1 MVWEAN
7 LTDSL
12 TNLDGVDK
20 MRQRIL
26 IVDDETSIQE
36 LIKFNLEQAGFETE
50 VANDGIEAI
59 EKFESYKPDLIV
71 LDLML
76 PGKDGYDV
84 CKEIRRNSN
93 VPIIMLTAKETEL
106 ERVLGLELGADDYIT
121 KPFSPLELVARIK
134 AVLRRASTQDD
145 PEENEYQVG
154 NISLQVDTREV
165 RVDGN
170 LVELTRK
177 EFDLLHIFMK
187 NVNKVL
193 TREVLLQKVWG
204 YEYEGETRTVDV
216 HIRHLRRKLGPEGET
231 RIETI
236 HGVGYK
242 LRGN

>member
-1 MVWEAN
+1 
-7 LTDSL
+7 
-12 TNLDGVDK
+12 

-26 IVDDETSIQE
+26 VVDDEVPIQE
-36 LIKFNLEQAGFETE
+36 LIKFNLEQAGFEVE
-50 VANDGIEAI
+50 VASEGEEAL
-59 EKFESYKPDLIV
+59 EKFDAVKPELIV

-84 CKEIRRNSN
+84 CKAIRKNSN

-134 AVLRRASTQDD
+134 AVLRRSSGQEM
-145 PEENEYQVG
+145 EEEEELSVG
-154 NISLQVDTREV
+154 NITMHVDTREV
-165 RVDGN
+165 TVGAEH
-170 LVELTRK
+170 VELTRK
-177 EFDLLHIFMK
+177 EFDLLHIFLQ
-187 NVNKVL
+187 NVGKVL
-193 TREVLLQKVWG
+193 TRDFLLQKVWG

-216 HIRHLRRKLGPEGET
+216 HIRHLRRKLGREGEE

>member
-1 MVWEAN
+1 MV
-7 LTDSL
+7 
-12 TNLDGVDK
+12 K
-20 MRQRIL
+20 QKIL
-26 IVDDETSIQE
+26 IVDDEVSIQE
-36 LIKFNLEQAGFETE
+36 LIRFNLDQAGFDTE
-50 VANDGIEAI
+50 VAGDGLEAL
-59 EKFESYKPDLIV
+59 EMFESYKPDLIV

-84 CKEIRRNSN
+84 CKEIRRTSN

-106 ERVLGLELGADDYIT
+106 ERVLGLELGADDYMT

-134 AVLRRASTQDD
+134 AVLRRASGQETQD
-145 PEENEYQVG
+145 ENEYKVG
-154 NISLQVDTREV
+154 NIFLQVDTREV
-165 RVDGN
+165 TVHGEPVD
-170 LVELTRK
+170 LTRK
-177 EFDLLHIFMK
+177 EFDLLHIFMQ
-187 NVNKVL
+187 NMGKVL

>member
-1 MVWEAN
+1 MVKQK
-7 LTDSL
+7 
-12 TNLDGVDK
+12 V
-20 MRQRIL
+20 L
-26 IVDDETSIQE
+26 IVDDEVSIQE
-36 LIKFNLEQAGFETE
+36 LIRFNLDQAGFDTE
-50 VANDGIEAI
+50 VASDGLEAV
-59 EKFESYKPDLIV
+59 EMHESYKPDLIV

-84 CKEIRRNSN
+84 CKEIRRTSN

-106 ERVLGLELGADDYIT
+106 ERVLGLELGADDYMT

-134 AVLRRASTQDD
+134 AVLRRASGQETQD
-145 PEENEYQVG
+145 ENEYKVG
-154 NISLQVDTREV
+154 NIFLQVDTREV
-165 RVDGN
+165 KVHD
-170 LVELTRK
+170 EPIDLTRK
-177 EFDLLHIFMK
+177 EFDLLHIFMQ
-187 NVNKVL
+187 NMGKVL

>member
-1 MVWEAN
+1 MV
-7 LTDSL
+7 
-12 TNLDGVDK
+12 K
-20 MRQRIL
+20 QKIL
-26 IVDDETSIQE
+26 IVDDEASIQE
-36 LIKFNLEQAGFETE
+36 LIRFNLEQSGFDTET
-50 VANDGIEAI
+50 ASDGLEAL

-84 CKEIRRNSN
+84 CKDIRRTSN

-134 AVLRRASTQDD
+134 AVLRRASGQ
-145 PEENEYQVG
+145 EEEGANEFRVG
-154 NISLQVDTREV
+154 NIFLQVDTREV
-165 RVDGN
+165 RVNDVE
-170 LVELTRK
+170 VELTRK
-177 EFDLLHIFMK
+177 EFDLLHIFME
-187 NVNKVL
+187 NVGKVM

>member
-1 MVWEAN
+1 
-7 LTDSL
+7 
-12 TNLDGVDK
+12 

-26 IVDDETSIQE
+26 VVDDEVPIQE
-36 LIKFNLEQAGFETE
+36 LIKFNLEQAGFEVE
-50 VANDGIEAI
+50 IADNGIAALEMFEA
-59 EKFESYKPDLIV
+59 KKPDLIV

-84 CKEIRRNSN
+84 CKAIRKTSN
-93 VPIIMLTAKETEL
+93 TPIIMLTAKETEL

-134 AVLRRASTQDD
+134 AVLRRSSGQDD
-145 PEENEYQVG
+145 EEIDEFTVG
-154 NISLQVDTREV
+154 SIFMKVGTREV
-165 RVDGN
+165 LVKGQP
-170 LVELTRK
+170 VELTRK
-177 EFDLLHIFMK
+177 EFDLLHIFMQ
-187 NVNKVL
+187 NAGKVL
-193 TREVLLQKVWG
+193 TREFLLQKVWG

-216 HIRHLRRKLGPEGET
+216 HIRHLRRKLGPEGEE

>member
-1 MVWEAN
+1 
-7 LTDSL
+7 
-12 TNLDGVDK
+12 

-36 LIKFNLEQAGFETE
+36 LIRFNLEQAGFETE
-50 VANDGIEAI
+50 VASDGLAAL
-59 EKFESYKPDLIV
+59 EKFESYKPDLVV

-84 CKEIRRNSN
+84 CKDIRRHSN

-134 AVLRRASTQDD
+134 AVLRRASNQET
-145 PEENEYQVG
+145 PEEDEYQVG
-154 NISLQVDTREV
+154 SIYLRVDTREV
-165 RVDGN
+165 KVDGN
-170 LVELTRK
+170 PVDLTRK
-177 EFDLLHIFMK
+177 EFDLLHIFMQ

-193 TREVLLQKVWG
+193 TREVLLQKVGG

>member
-1 MVWEAN
+1 MKQKV
-7 LTDSL
+7 
-12 TNLDGVDK
+12 
-20 MRQRIL
+20 L

-36 LIKFNLEQAGFETE
+36 LIRFNLEQAGFETE
-50 VANDGIEAI
+50 VASDGLAALEM
-59 EKFESYKPDLIV
+59 FESYKPDLIV

-84 CKEIRRNSN
+84 CKEIRRTSN

-106 ERVLGLELGADDYIT
+106 ERVLGLELGADDYMT

-134 AVLRRASTQDD
+134 AVLRRASGQEVQD
-145 PEENEYQVG
+145 ENEYKVG
-154 NISLQVDTREV
+154 NIFLQVDTREV
-165 RVDGN
+165 KVHDQV
-170 LVELTRK
+170 VELTRK
-177 EFDLLHIFMK
+177 EFDLLHIFMQ
-187 NVNKVL
+187 NVGKVM

>member
-1 MVWEAN
+1 M
-7 LTDSL
+7 
-12 TNLDGVDK
+12 K
-20 MRQRIL
+20 QRIL
-26 IVDDETSIQE
+26 VVDDESPIQE
-36 LIKFNLEQAGFETE
+36 LIKFNLEQAGFE
-50 VANDGIEAI
+50 VDLAGDGIVAL
-59 EKFESYKPDLIV
+59 EKFEEIKPDLVV

-84 CKEIRRNSN
+84 CKAIRKNSN
-93 VPIIMLTAKETEL
+93 TPIIMLTAKETEL

-134 AVLRRASTQDD
+134 AVLRRTGVQ
-145 PEENEYQVG
+145 EEEEIDEFSVG
-154 NISLQVDTREV
+154 NIYMRVETREV
-165 RVDGN
+165 KVKEVP
-170 LVELTRK
+170 VELTRK
-177 EFDLLHIFMK
+177 EFDLLHTFLQ

-193 TREVLLQKVWG
+193 TREFLLQKVWG

-216 HIRHLRRKLGPEGET
+216 HIRHLRRKLGPEGEE

>member
-1 MVWEAN
+1 MD
-7 LTDSL
+7 LL
-12 TNLDGVDK
+12 TNYRWSDNM
-20 MRQRIL
+20 MRQKIL
-26 IVDDETSIQE
+26 IVDDEVSIQE

-50 VANDGIEAI
+50 VASDGIAAI
-59 EKFESYKPDLIV
+59 EMFESYRPDLIV

-84 CKEIRRNSN
+84 CKEIRRTSN

-134 AVLRRASTQDD
+134 AVLRRASGQENQDED
-145 PEENEYQVG
+145 EYRVG
-154 NISLQVDTREV
+154 SIVLEVDTREV
-165 RVDGN
+165 RVDDRE
-170 LVELTRK
+170 VELTRK
-177 EFDLLHIFMK
+177 EFDLLHIFMQ
-187 NVNKVL
+187 NVGKVL

>member
-1 MVWEAN
+1 MIKQKV
-7 LTDSL
+7 
-12 TNLDGVDK
+12 
-20 MRQRIL
+20 L
-26 IVDDETSIQE
+26 IVDDEASIQE
-36 LIKFNLEQAGFETE
+36 LIRFNLEQSGFDTE
-50 VANDGIEAI
+50 VASDGLAALEM
-59 EKFESYKPDLIV
+59 FESYKPDLIV

-84 CKEIRRNSN
+84 CKEIRRTSN

-106 ERVLGLELGADDYIT
+106 ERVLGLELGADDYMT

-134 AVLRRASTQDD
+134 AVLRRASGQEQQD
-145 PEENEYQVG
+145 ENEYKVG
-154 NISLQVDTREV
+154 NIFLQVDTREV
-165 RVDGN
+165 KVHDQT
-170 LVELTRK
+170 VELTRK
-177 EFDLLHIFMK
+177 EFDLLHIFMQ
-187 NVNKVL
+187 NVGKVM

>member
-1 MVWEAN
+1 MVM
-7 LTDSL
+7 
-12 TNLDGVDK
+12 VK
-20 MRQRIL
+20 QKVL
-26 IVDDETSIQE
+26 IVDDEVSIQE
-36 LIKFNLEQAGFETE
+36 LIRFNLEQAGFDTE
-50 VANDGIEAI
+50 VAGDGLEAI

-84 CKEIRRNSN
+84 CKEIRRTSN

-106 ERVLGLELGADDYIT
+106 ERVLGLELGADDYMT

-134 AVLRRASTQDD
+134 AVLRRASGQENQD
-145 PEENEYQVG
+145 ENEYKVG
-154 NISLQVDTREV
+154 SIFLQVDTREV
-165 RVDGN
+165 KVNDQPVD
-170 LVELTRK
+170 LTRK
-177 EFDLLHIFMK
+177 EFDLLHIFMQ
-187 NVNKVL
+187 NMGKVL

>member
-1 MVWEAN
+1 MMMVKQK
-7 LTDSL
+7 
-12 TNLDGVDK
+12 V
-20 MRQRIL
+20 L
-26 IVDDETSIQE
+26 IVDDEVSIQE
-36 LIKFNLEQAGFETE
+36 LIRFNLDQAGFDTE
-50 VANDGIEAI
+50 VASDGLEAV
-59 EKFESYKPDLIV
+59 EMYESYKPDLIV

-84 CKEIRRNSN
+84 CKEIRRTSN

-106 ERVLGLELGADDYIT
+106 ERVLGLELGADDYMT

-134 AVLRRASTQDD
+134 AVLRRASGQETQD
-145 PEENEYQVG
+145 ENEYKVG
-154 NISLQVDTREV
+154 NIFLQVDTREV
-165 RVDGN
+165 KVHD
-170 LVELTRK
+170 EPIDLTRK
-177 EFDLLHIFMK
+177 EFDLLHIFMQ
-187 NVNKVL
+187 NMGKVL

>member
-1 MVWEAN
+1 M
-7 LTDSL
+7 
-12 TNLDGVDK
+12 K
-20 MRQRIL
+20 QRIL
-26 IVDDETSIQE
+26 VVDDESPIQE
-36 LIKFNLEQAGFETE
+36 LIKFNLEQAGFE
-50 VANDGIEAI
+50 VDLAGDGIVAL
-59 EKFESYKPDLIV
+59 EKFEEIKPDLVV

-84 CKEIRRNSN
+84 CKAIRKNSN
-93 VPIIMLTAKETEL
+93 TPIIMLTAKETEL

-134 AVLRRASTQDD
+134 AVLRRTGVQ
-145 PEENEYQVG
+145 EEEEIDEFSVG
-154 NISLQVDTREV
+154 NIYMRVETREV
-165 RVDGN
+165 KVKDVP
-170 LVELTRK
+170 VELTRK
-177 EFDLLHIFMK
+177 EFDLLHTFLQ

-193 TREVLLQKVWG
+193 TREFLLQKVWG

-216 HIRHLRRKLGPEGET
+216 HIRHLRRKLGPEGEE

>member
-1 MVWEAN
+1 MV
-7 LTDSL
+7 
-12 TNLDGVDK
+12 K
-20 MRQRIL
+20 QKIL

-36 LIKFNLEQAGFETE
+36 LIRFNLEQSGFDTE
-50 VANDGIEAI
+50 VANDGLEAL
-59 EKFESYKPDLIV
+59 EKFESYRPDLIV

-84 CKEIRRNSN
+84 CKDIRRTSN

-134 AVLRRASTQDD
+134 AVLRRASGQEAED
-145 PEENEYQVG
+145 ENEFRVG
-154 NISLQVDTREV
+154 NIFLQVDTREV
-165 RVDGN
+165 KVSETEVD
-170 LVELTRK
+170 LTRK
-177 EFDLLHIFMK
+177 EFDLLHIFME
-187 NVNKVL
+187 NVGKVL

>member
-1 MVWEAN
+1 MV
-7 LTDSL
+7 
-12 TNLDGVDK
+12 K
-20 MRQRIL
+20 QKIL
-26 IVDDETSIQE
+26 IVDDEVSIQE
-36 LIKFNLEQAGFETE
+36 LIRFNLDQAGFDTE
-50 VANDGIEAI
+50 VAGDGLEAL
-59 EKFESYKPDLIV
+59 EMFESYKPDLIV

-84 CKEIRRNSN
+84 CKEIRRTSN

-106 ERVLGLELGADDYIT
+106 ERVLGLELGADDYMT
-121 KPFSPLELVARIK
+121 KPFSPLERVARIK
-134 AVLRRASTQDD
+134 AVLRRASGQETQD
-145 PEENEYQVG
+145 ENEYKVG
-154 NISLQVDTREV
+154 NIFLQVDTREV
-165 RVDGN
+165 TVHGEPVD
-170 LVELTRK
+170 LTRK
-177 EFDLLHIFMK
+177 EFDLLHIFMQ
-187 NVNKVL
+187 NMGKVL

>member
-1 MVWEAN
+1 MI
-7 LTDSL
+7 
-12 TNLDGVDK
+12 K
-20 MRQRIL
+20 QKIL
-26 IVDDETSIQE
+26 IVDDEPSIQE
-36 LIKFNLEQAGFETE
+36 LIRFNLEQAGFET
-50 VANDGIEAI
+50 AIAADGFAALEMY
-59 EKFESYKPDLIV
+59 ESYKPDLIV

-93 VPIIMLTAKETEL
+93 VPIIMLTAKDTEL
-106 ERVLGLELGADDYIT
+106 ERVLGLELGADDYMT

-134 AVLRRASTQDD
+134 AVLRRASGQESQD
-145 PEENEYQVG
+145 ENEYKVG
-154 NISLQVDTREV
+154 NIHLQVDTREV
-165 RVDGN
+165 RVNDQ

-177 EFDLLHIFMK
+177 EFDQLHIFMQ
-187 NVNKVL
+187 NVGIVM

-216 HIRHLRRKLGPEGET
+216 HIRHLRRKLGPEGES

>member
-1 MVWEAN
+1 
-7 LTDSL
+7 LI
-12 TNLDGVDK
+12 K
-20 MRQRIL
+20 QKIL
-26 IVDDETSIQE
+26 IVDDEPSIQE
-36 LIKFNLEQAGFETE
+36 LIRFNLEQSGFET
-50 VANDGIEAI
+50 AIAADGFAALEM
-59 EKFESYKPDLIV
+59 FESYKPDLIV

-84 CKEIRRNSN
+84 CKEIRRTSN

-106 ERVLGLELGADDYIT
+106 ERVLGLELGADDYMT

-134 AVLRRASTQDD
+134 AVLRRASGQEAQD
-145 PEENEYQVG
+145 ENEYKVG
-154 NISLQVDTREV
+154 NIHLQVDTREV
-165 RVDGN
+165 RVNDQ

-177 EFDLLHIFMK
+177 EFDLLHIFMQ
-187 NVNKVL
+187 NVGKVM

-216 HIRHLRRKLGPEGET
+216 HIRHLRRKLGPEGES

>member
-1 MVWEAN
+1 MI
-7 LTDSL
+7 
-12 TNLDGVDK
+12 K
-20 MRQRIL
+20 QKIL
-26 IVDDETSIQE
+26 IVDDEPSIQE
-36 LIKFNLEQAGFETE
+36 LIGFNLEQSGFDT
-50 VANDGIEAI
+50 AIAADGFAALEM
-59 EKFESYKPDLIV
+59 FESYKPDLIV

-84 CKEIRRNSN
+84 CKEIRRTSN

-106 ERVLGLELGADDYIT
+106 ERVLGLELGADDYMT

-134 AVLRRASTQDD
+134 AVLRRASGQESQD
-145 PEENEYQVG
+145 ENEYKVG
-154 NISLQVDTREV
+154 NIFLQVDTREV
-165 RVDGN
+165 KVGDQ

-177 EFDLLHIFMK
+177 EVDLLHIFMQ
-187 NVNKVL
+187 NVGKVM

-216 HIRHLRRKLGPEGET
+216 HIRHLRRKLGPEGES
-231 RIETI
+231 RIETN

>member
-1 MVWEAN
+1 MVM
-7 LTDSL
+7 
-12 TNLDGVDK
+12 VK
-20 MRQRIL
+20 QKVL
-26 IVDDETSIQE
+26 IVDDEVSIQE
-36 LIKFNLEQAGFETE
+36 LIRFNVEQAGFDTE
-50 VANDGIEAI
+50 VAGDGLEAI
-59 EKFESYKPDLIV
+59 EMAESYKPDLIV

-84 CKEIRRNSN
+84 CKEIRRTSN

-106 ERVLGLELGADDYIT
+106 ERVLGLELGADDYMT

-134 AVLRRASTQDD
+134 AVLRRASGQESQD
-145 PEENEYQVG
+145 ENEYKVG
-154 NISLQVDTREV
+154 SIFLQVDTREV
-165 RVDGN
+165 KVGDQSVD
-170 LVELTRK
+170 LTRK
-177 EFDLLHIFMK
+177 EFDLLHIFMQ
-187 NVNKVL
+187 NMGKVL

>member
-1 MVWEAN
+1 
-7 LTDSL
+7 
-12 TNLDGVDK
+12 
-20 MRQRIL
+20 
-26 IVDDETSIQE
+26 
-36 LIKFNLEQAGFETE
+36 
-50 VANDGIEAI
+50 
-59 EKFESYKPDLIV
+59 
-71 LDLML
+71 ML

-84 CKEIRRNSN
+84 CKDVRRNSN

-106 ERVLGLELGADDYIT
+106 ERVLGIELGADDYIT

-134 AVLRRASTQDD
+134 AVLRRASTQDT
-145 PEENEYQVG
+145 PEEDEYQVG
-154 NISLQVDTREV
+154 SINLQVDTREV
-165 RVDGN
+165 KVDGN
-170 LVELTRK
+170 QVDLTRK
-177 EFDLLHIFMK
+177 EFDLLHIFMQ

>member
-1 MVWEAN
+1 M
-7 LTDSL
+7 
-12 TNLDGVDK
+12 K
-20 MRQRIL
+20 QRVL
-26 IVDDETSIQE
+26 VVDDEVPIQE
-36 LIKFNLEQAGFETE
+36 LIKFNLEQAGFEVE
-50 VANDGIEAI
+50 VAGDGNEAL
-59 EKFESYKPDLIV
+59 EAFEANKPDLVV

-84 CKEIRRNSN
+84 CRAIRKSSN

-134 AVLRRASTQDD
+134 AVLRRSSGQ
-145 PEENEYQVG
+145 EEEDIDEFKVGSIYMQVE
-154 NISLQVDTREV
+154 TREV
-165 RVDGN
+165 QVKGQQID
-170 LVELTRK
+170 LTRK
-177 EFDLLHIFMK
+177 EFDLLHIFML
-187 NVNKVL
+187 NEGKVL
-193 TREVLLQKVWG
+193 TREFLLQKVWG

-216 HIRHLRRKLGPEGET
+216 HIRHLRRKLGPEGEE

>member
-1 MVWEAN
+1 
-7 LTDSL
+7 
-12 TNLDGVDK
+12 

-36 LIKFNLEQAGFETE
+36 LIRFNLEQAGFETE
-50 VANDGIEAI
+50 VASDGLAAL
-59 EKFESYKPDLIV
+59 EKFESYKPDLVV

-84 CKEIRRNSN
+84 CKDIRRHSN

-134 AVLRRASTQDD
+134 AVLRRASNQET
-145 PEENEYQVG
+145 PEEDEYQVG
-154 NISLQVDTREV
+154 SIYLRVDTREV
-165 RVDGN
+165 KVDGN
-170 LVELTRK
+170 PVDLTRK
-177 EFDLLHIFMK
+177 EYDLLHIFMQ
-187 NVNKVL
+187 NVNNVL

>member
-1 MVWEAN
+1 MI
-7 LTDSL
+7 
-12 TNLDGVDK
+12 K
-20 MRQRIL
+20 QKIL
-26 IVDDETSIQE
+26 IVDDEPSIQE
-36 LIKFNLEQAGFETE
+36 LIGFNLEQSGFDT
-50 VANDGIEAI
+50 AIAADGFAALEM
-59 EKFESYKPDLIV
+59 FESYKPDLIV

-84 CKEIRRNSN
+84 CKEIRRTSN

-106 ERVLGLELGADDYIT
+106 ERVLGLELGADDYMT

-134 AVLRRASTQDD
+134 AVLRRASGQESQD
-145 PEENEYQVG
+145 ENEYKVG
-154 NISLQVDTREV
+154 NIFLQVDTREV
-165 RVDGN
+165 KVGDQ

-177 EFDLLHIFMK
+177 EFDLLHIFMQ
-187 NVNKVL
+187 NVGKVM

-216 HIRHLRRKLGPEGET
+216 HIRHLRRKLGPEGES

>member
-1 MVWEAN
+1 MM
-7 LTDSL
+7 
-12 TNLDGVDK
+12 K
-20 MRQRIL
+20 QRVL

-36 LIKFNLEQAGFETE
+36 LIRFNLEQAGFETE
-50 VANDGIEAI
+50 VASDGLAALEM
-59 EKFESYKPDLIV
+59 FESYKPDLIV

-84 CKEIRRNSN
+84 CKEIRRTSN

-106 ERVLGLELGADDYIT
+106 ERVLGLELGADDYMT

-134 AVLRRASTQDD
+134 AVLRRASGQEVQD
-145 PEENEYQVG
+145 ENEYKVG
-154 NISLQVDTREV
+154 NIFLQVDTREV
-165 RVDGN
+165 KVHDQN
-170 LVELTRK
+170 VELTRK
-177 EFDLLHIFMK
+177 EFDLLHIFMQ
-187 NVNKVL
+187 NMGKVL

>member
-1 MVWEAN
+1 MVKQK
-7 LTDSL
+7 
-12 TNLDGVDK
+12 V
-20 MRQRIL
+20 L
-26 IVDDETSIQE
+26 IVDDEVSIQE
-36 LIKFNLEQAGFETE
+36 LIRFNLEQAGFDTGVASDGLEALE
-50 VANDGIEAI
+50 V
-59 EKFESYKPDLIV
+59 FESYKPDLIV

-84 CKEIRRNSN
+84 CKEIRRTSN

-106 ERVLGLELGADDYIT
+106 ERVLGLELGADDYMT

-134 AVLRRASTQDD
+134 AVLRRASGQENQD
-145 PEENEYQVG
+145 ENEYKVG
-154 NISLQVDTREV
+154 GIFLQVDTREV
-165 RVDGN
+165 KVSDQTVD
-170 LVELTRK
+170 LTRK
-177 EFDLLHIFMK
+177 EFDLLHIFMQ
-187 NVNKVL
+187 NMGKVL

>member
-1 MVWEAN
+1 
-7 LTDSL
+7 
-12 TNLDGVDK
+12 
-20 MRQRIL
+20 MRMIKQKVL
-26 IVDDETSIQE
+26 IVDDEVSIQE
-36 LIKFNLEQAGFETE
+36 LIRFNLEQAGFDTE
-50 VANDGIEAI
+50 VAGDGLAAI
-59 EKFESYKPDLIV
+59 EMFESYKPDLIV

-84 CKEIRRNSN
+84 CKEIRRTSN

-106 ERVLGLELGADDYIT
+106 ERVLGLELGADDYMT

-134 AVLRRASTQDD
+134 AVLRRASGQETHD
-145 PEENEYQVG
+145 ENEYKVG
-154 NISLQVDTREV
+154 HIFLQVDTREV
-165 RVDGN
+165 KVHDQPVD
-170 LVELTRK
+170 LTRK
-177 EFDLLHIFMK
+177 EFDLLHIFMQ
-187 NVNKVL
+187 NMGKVL

>member
-1 MVWEAN
+1 MIKQKV
-7 LTDSL
+7 
-12 TNLDGVDK
+12 
-20 MRQRIL
+20 L

-36 LIKFNLEQAGFETE
+36 LIRFNLEQAGFDTE
-50 VANDGIEAI
+50 VASDGLAALET
-59 EKFESYKPDLIV
+59 FESYKPDLIV

-84 CKEIRRNSN
+84 CKEIRRTSN

-106 ERVLGLELGADDYIT
+106 ERVLGLELGADDYMT

-134 AVLRRASTQDD
+134 AVLRRASGQEVQD
-145 PEENEYQVG
+145 ENEYKVG
-154 NISLQVDTREV
+154 NIFLQVDTREV
-165 RVDGN
+165 TVHDQNVD
-170 LVELTRK
+170 LTRK
-177 EFDLLHIFMK
+177 EFDLLHIFMQ
-187 NVNKVL
+187 NMGKVL

>member
-1 MVWEAN
+1 MVKQK
-7 LTDSL
+7 
-12 TNLDGVDK
+12 V
-20 MRQRIL
+20 L
-26 IVDDETSIQE
+26 IVDDEVSIQE
-36 LIKFNLEQAGFETE
+36 LIRFNLEQAGFDTE
-50 VANDGIEAI
+50 VAGDGLEAI
-59 EKFESYKPDLIV
+59 EMFESYKPDMIV

-84 CKEIRRNSN
+84 CKEIRRTSN

-106 ERVLGLELGADDYIT
+106 ERVLGLELGADDYMT

-134 AVLRRASTQDD
+134 AVLRRASGQENQD
-145 PEENEYQVG
+145 ENEYKVG
-154 NISLQVDTREV
+154 SIFLQVDTREV
-165 RVDGN
+165 KVNDESVD
-170 LVELTRK
+170 LTRK
-177 EFDLLHIFMK
+177 EFDLLHIFMQ
-187 NVNKVL
+187 NMGKVL